1 MIQYYIMQKT
11 NPNTDSRKRYGQ
23 IKKPSR
29 SPPGRIFWPV
39 RTVLYV
45 MIAISFWK
53 VFLLSLSHE
62 ISYLIALPFALNL
75 IANFLF
81 SYLQFKL
88 KNNILASIDI
98 LCVRT
103 TLIRAMIVIYPYAPW
118 ILYIQIPYLLWVSF
132 ATVLQ
137 LTVTYINKK

>member
-1 MIQYYIMQKT
+1 MEKGIA
-11 NPNTDSRKRYGQ
+11 NTKSRNRYAH

-39 RTVLYV
+39 RTVLYIL
-45 MIAISFWK
+45 IAISFSK
-53 VFLLSLSHE
+53 VFLLAWNHE
-62 ISYLIALPFALNL
+62 ISFFIALPFLLNL
-75 IANFLF
+75 ISNFLF

-98 LCVRT
+98 LCVRA
-103 TLIRAMIVIYPYAPW
+103 TLVRAMIVIYPYAHW

-137 LTVTYINKK
+137 LTVTRINRK